1 MSDMGYAS
9 QNASDPGAAAPAVRL
24 GLFGASAP
32 GSSLQFSGQAMN
44 PIALEMLRRAG
55 YGGGAGYS
63 LTPQGLQ
70 QVAQQWGGQARS
82 TLGDTLKTIGQFVGA
97 LS

>member
-9 QNASDPGAAAPAVRL
+9 QNAGDPGAAPPAMRL

-55 YGGGAGYS
+55 YGGGFS

-70 QVAQQWGGQARS
+70 QVVQQWGGQARS